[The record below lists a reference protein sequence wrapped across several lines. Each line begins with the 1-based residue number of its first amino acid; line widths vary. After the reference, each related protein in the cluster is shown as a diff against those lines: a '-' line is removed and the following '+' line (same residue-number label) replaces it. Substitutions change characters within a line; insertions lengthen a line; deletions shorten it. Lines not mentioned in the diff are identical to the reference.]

1 MKICTRAIVTHY
13 MEDRVCN
20 FLLGLVSGEWVP
32 IKKDS
37 ITLLAF
43 LQNGVTFDRE
53 GGIGFYLGDVGI
65 NIIPNNF
72 SINKKNN

>member
-1 MKICTRAIVTHY
+1 M
-13 MEDRVCN
+13 
-20 FLLGLVSGEWVP
+20 P

-72 SINKKNN
+72 SINKKNNQ